1 MYADTSYAG
10 GQPGDVV
17 VGARLV
23 VFSLLDKVVYVDM
36 EELAEDDWWL

>member
-1 MYADTSYAG
+1 MPTRRTQVDSRATWWW
-10 GQPGDVV
+10 VH
-17 VGARLV
+17 

>member
-1 MYADTSYAG
+1 MPTLRTQVDSRAT
-10 GQPGDVV
+10 
-17 VGARLV
+17 RWWLH